1 MKKIIIPVVA
11 AMLAITGCSGANN
24 GNNTANKTE
33 RNGEA
38 PVYCFVGGMWTEIW
52 TKTVDINIK

>member
-33 RNGEA
+33 GNGEA
-38 PVYCFVGGMWTEIW
+38 PVYCFVGGILAGSWGKRPVGIS
-52 TKTVDINIK
+52 